1 LDGYDEV
8 SLTGPTIITSSMEGV
23 LNPADFGVNLLSQSE
38 IKGQTIEESA
48 QMFTNII
55 SGNGTEA
62 QNNVVCANAG
72 MAIATTTK
80 CTPLEGFQ
88 IAKESL
94 ISGKGLK
101 ALTTLQELK
110 QTNPKGLG

>member
-1 LDGYDEV
+1 V
-8 SLTGPTIITSSMEGV
+8 KSR
-23 LNPADFGVNLLSQSE
+23 
-38 IKGQTIEESA
+38 GQTIEESA

-94 ISGKGLK
+94 MSGKGLK
-101 ALTTLQELK
+101 ALTTLQELSK
-110 QTNPKGLG
+110 AN

>member
-1 LDGYDEV
+1 
-8 SLTGPTIITSSMEGV
+8 V
-23 LNPADFGVNLLSQSE
+23 LNPADFGVSCHKVKSR
-38 IKGQTIEESA
+38 GQTIEESA

-88 IAKESL
+88 IAKVSFLE
-94 ISGKGLK
+94 KD
-101 ALTTLQELK
+101 
-110 QTNPKGLG
+110 